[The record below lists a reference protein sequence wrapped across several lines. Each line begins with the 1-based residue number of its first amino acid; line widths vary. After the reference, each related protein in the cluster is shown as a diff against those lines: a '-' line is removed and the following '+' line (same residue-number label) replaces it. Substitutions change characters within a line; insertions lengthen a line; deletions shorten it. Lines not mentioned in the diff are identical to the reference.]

1 MAVQEITDSSFKDE
15 VIEAGK
21 PVVVDFWAPWCA
33 PCRTI
38 SPILEEISDERGD
51 VQFVKLNV
59 DDNPQT
65 AMSYGIT
72 SIPTIT
78 RFENGEI
85 THQAVGALPRKQL
98 VEQLGL

>member
-1 MAVQEITDSSFKDE
+1 MAVQEITDSSFEDE
-15 VIEAGK
+15 VINAGN

-38 SPILEEISDERGD
+38 SPILEEISDERED
-51 VQFVKLNV
+51 VRFVKLNV
-59 DDNPQT
+59 DDNPQA
-65 AMSYGIT
+65 AMSYKVT
-72 SIPTIT
+72 SIPTIA

-85 THQAVGALPRKQL
+85 THQAVGMLPRKQL